1 MKIEIV
7 KHVGYHEGAIIDGD
21 DIKVEYRKRRDSEY
35 PCHTALGANQYV
47 IFGKG
52 DERRVFDVHPLHPTA
67 DGREGYPIRW
77 ELMDFD
83 FPEFDNRVTVPPP
96 SIW

>member
-1 MKIEIV
+1 MEIIE
-7 KHVGYHEGAIIDGD
+7 HVGYHEGAIINGD

-35 PCHTALGANQYV
+35 RCHTALGANQYV

-52 DERRVFDVHPLHPTA
+52 DDRRVFDVHPLHPTV

-83 FPEFDNRVTVPPP
+83 FADFDNCITVPPP